1 MTLLQSKVINEYI
14 VLLWAEYIQGRVHKC
29 QAVIVCIQEYTPI
42 LRGNYLYLST
52 CASQHSVTT
61 SHNNIILTSTNIVP
75 PLTQGITW
83 QTLTYDTNTD
93 KLYKLWHML
102 IRIIFPTSL
111 FLSLSLSLLS
121 SALLLSYCLPAL
133 TRYIWFMFCLVWTL
147 CLLLSLVLD
156 GITPA
161 FHFFLKCQLHYL
173 VPKLLS
179 LGLLDHL
186 WENLV
191 LESWI

>member
-29 QAVIVCIQEYTPI
+29 QAVTVCIQEYTPI
-42 LRGNYLYLST
+42 LRGNYLYLCTYLLVFMLTYHVAT

-61 SHNNIILTSTNIVP
+61 SHDDIILTSTNIVP

-161 FHFFLKCQLHYL
+161 FHFFLKC
-173 VPKLLS
+173 
-179 LGLLDHL
+179 
-186 WENLV
+186 
-191 LESWI
+191 

>member
-61 SHNNIILTSTNIVP
+61 SHDNIILTSTNIVP

-133 TRYIWFMFCLVWTL
+133 TGYIWFMFCLVWTL
-147 CLLLSLVLD
+147 CLFLSLVLD
-156 GITPA
+156 GITLA
-161 FHFFLKCQLHYL
+161 FHFF
-173 VPKLLS
+173 
-179 LGLLDHL
+179 
-186 WENLV
+186 
-191 LESWI
+191 